1 MKFDFMLKYLGLEY
15 ILKTKRKKKKK
26 AQLEAPNLGTE
37 WVKSYHK
44 IFGNWFVPPLLYHA
58 PPLFSYMVIQKKK
71 KKMKK
76 KVRALETLNYRS
88 SKVTATET
96 LSTLLLGS
104 TQNQGKETSGRE
116 AISWGGGVLVFGFK
130 RSPILFCF
138 RLNILNPWFFLYVRI
153 ILTNVWL
160 WLCFHA
166 SCFE

>member
-1 MKFDFMLKYLGLEY
+1 MSQELSQNFRQLNCSPTLISRSTSLLLYGY
-15 ILKTKRKKKKK
+15 SKKKEKK
-26 AQLEAPNLGTE
+26 NE
-37 WVKSYHK
+37 
-44 IFGNWFVPPLLYHA
+44 
-58 PPLFSYMVIQKKK
+58 
-71 KKMKK
+71 K

-88 SKVTATET
+88 SKVTAAET

-116 AISWGGGVLVFGFK
+116 AISWGGGVSVFGFK